1 MNLTKEQ
8 RLDIGRRVYNQEI
21 SHTEASIQYGIA
33 LTSVNRYVHD
43 YKVSIGVSTEQRIS
57 GKNKAS
63 SVKQPDTSSID
74 IEAYRAMSNAPS
86 IVFIDEFDE
95 LVMTTDFRSDYSR
108 KTTKI
113 LLTEIDGISSSD
125 GILVI
130 ATTNYCFF
138 RMCT

>member
-57 GKNKAS
+57 VKNKAS

-74 IEAYRAMSNAPS
+74 IEAYRAMSKDEL
-86 IVFIDEFDE
+86 IDELIRAKVNE
-95 LVMTTDFRSDYSR
+95 ARAKKGYEVKGVGSSKEY
-108 KTTKI
+108 
-113 LLTEIDGISSSD
+113 ISLNNRNSKS
-125 GILVI
+125 
-130 ATTNYCFF
+130 
-138 RMCT
+138 

>member
-1 MNLTKEQ
+1 MSFTKEQ

-74 IEAYRAMSNAPS
+74 IEAYRAMSKDEL
-86 IVFIDEFDE
+86 IDELIRAKVNE
-95 LVMTTDFRSDYSR
+95 ARAKKGYEVKGVGSSKEY
-108 KTTKI
+108 
-113 LLTEIDGISSSD
+113 ISLNNRNSKS
-125 GILVI
+125 
-130 ATTNYCFF
+130 
-138 RMCT
+138 

>member
-8 RLDIGRRVYNQEI
+8 RLDIGRRVYNQEL

-74 IEAYRAMSNAPS
+74 IEAYRAMSKDEL
-86 IVFIDEFDE
+86 IDELIRAKVNEARAKKGYEVKGVGANKEFIP
-95 LVMTTDFRSDYSR
+95 LNNKNS
-108 KTTKI
+108 K
-113 LLTEIDGISSSD
+113 
-125 GILVI
+125 
-130 ATTNYCFF
+130 
-138 RMCT
+138 

>member
-74 IEAYRAMSNAPS
+74 IEAYRAMSKDEL
-86 IVFIDEFDE
+86 IDELIRAKVNE
-95 LVMTTDFRSDYSR
+95 ARAKKGYEVKGVGSSKEYSSLNNR
-108 KTTKI
+108 NSK
-113 LLTEIDGISSSD
+113 S
-125 GILVI
+125 
-130 ATTNYCFF
+130 
-138 RMCT
+138 

>member
-43 YKVSIGVSTEQRIS
+43 YKVSIGVSTEQRIN

-74 IEAYRAMSNAPS
+74 IEAYRAMSKDEL
-86 IVFIDEFDE
+86 IDELIRAKVNE
-95 LVMTTDFRSDYSR
+95 ARAKKGYEVKGVGSSKEY
-108 KTTKI
+108 
-113 LLTEIDGISSSD
+113 ISLNNRNSKS
-125 GILVI
+125 
-130 ATTNYCFF
+130 
-138 RMCT
+138 

>member
-1 MNLTKEQ
+1 MSFTKEQ
-8 RLDIGRRVYNQEI
+8 RLDIGRRVYNQEL

-74 IEAYRAMSNAPS
+74 IEAYRAMSKDEL
-86 IVFIDEFDE
+86 IDELIRAKVNE
-95 LVMTTDFRSDYSR
+95 ARAKKGYEVKGVGSSKEY
-108 KTTKI
+108 
-113 LLTEIDGISSSD
+113 ISLNNRNSKS
-125 GILVI
+125 
-130 ATTNYCFF
+130 
-138 RMCT
+138 

>member
-74 IEAYRAMSNAPS
+74 IEAYRAMSKDEL
-86 IVFIDEFDE
+86 IDELIRAKVNE
-95 LVMTTDFRSDYSR
+95 ARAKKGYEVKGVGSSKEY
-108 KTTKI
+108 
-113 LLTEIDGISSSD
+113 ISLNNRNSKS
-125 GILVI
+125 
-130 ATTNYCFF
+130 
-138 RMCT
+138 

>member
-1 MNLTKEQ
+1 MSFTKEQ

-74 IEAYRAMSNAPS
+74 IEAYRAMSKDEL
-86 IVFIDEFDE
+86 IDELIRAKVNE
-95 LVMTTDFRSDYSR
+95 ARAKKGYEVKGVGSSKEY
-108 KTTKI
+108 
-113 LLTEIDGISSSD
+113 ISLNTRNSKS
-125 GILVI
+125 
-130 ATTNYCFF
+130 
-138 RMCT
+138 

>member
-1 MNLTKEQ
+1 MSFTKEQ
-8 RLDIGRRVYNQEI
+8 RLDIGRRVYNQEL

-74 IEAYRAMSNAPS
+74 IEAYRAMSKDEL
-86 IVFIDEFDE
+86 IDELIRAKVNE
-95 LVMTTDFRSDYSR
+95 ARAKKGYEVKGVGAGKEYISLSSR
-108 KTTKI
+108 NLK
-113 LLTEIDGISSSD
+113 S
-125 GILVI
+125 
-130 ATTNYCFF
+130 
-138 RMCT
+138 